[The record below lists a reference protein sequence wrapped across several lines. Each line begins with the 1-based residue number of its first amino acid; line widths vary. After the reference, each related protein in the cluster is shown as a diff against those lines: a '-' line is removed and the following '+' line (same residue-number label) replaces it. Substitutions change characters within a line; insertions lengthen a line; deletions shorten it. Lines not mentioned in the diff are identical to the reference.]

1 MAPVLFVV
9 HNDGTSSLL
18 LTCEASFSG
27 SVIDTVFKI
36 ENLITV
42 SVECHG
48 DDIPLTF
55 YDTPLFSL
63 LMPLVHVNKFNIHDT
78 LITLPLR
85 LTLCKLFYLLG
96 GT

>member
-9 HNDGTSSLL
+9 HNDGTSCLL

-48 DDIPLTF
+48 DDTSLTF
-55 YDTPLFSL
+55 YDTHLSSL
-63 LMPLVHVNKFNIHDT
+63 LVLLVYISKFNVDDT
-78 LITLPLR
+78 HTEIG
-85 LTLCKLFYLLG
+85 LT
-96 GT
+96 T

>member
-9 HNDGTSSLL
+9 HNEGTSCLL
-18 LTCEASFSG
+18 LTCEASFSE

-48 DDIPLTF
+48 DDTSLTF
-55 YDTPLFSL
+55 HNTSLFLS
-63 LMPLVHVNKFNIHDT
+63 PHTIS
-78 LITLPLR
+78 I
-85 LTLCKLFYLLG
+85 Y
-96 GT
+96 

>member
-9 HNDGTSSLL
+9 HNEGTSCVL

-48 DDIPLTF
+48 DDTSLTF
-55 YDTPLFSL
+55 YDTHLSSL
-63 LMPLVHVNKFNIHDT
+63 LVLLVYISKFNVDNTHTEIG
-78 LITLPLR
+78 
-85 LTLCKLFYLLG
+85 LT
-96 GT
+96 T